1 MVSTGYYASPLGAL
15 RITYTGSTL
24 LTLDFCREEGAGPIP
39 EAAKTWLD
47 RYFAGQNPGKIPA
60 IRLPQVSPFRTQV
73 WKLLLDIPYGEVVT
87 YGQLAE
93 KMAALGFCKC
103 PQAVGGAVG
112 SNPISLMI
120 PCHRVVGA
128 GGKLTGYAWG
138 LDKKKALLALEQGEI
153 PWK

>member
-1 MVSTGYYASPLGAL
+1 MVSTGYYSSPLGSL
-15 RITYTGSTL
+15 RITYEGVTL
-24 LTLDFCREEGAGPIP
+24 LTLDFCRETGAGPIP

-47 RYFAGQNPGKIPA
+47 AYFSGQDPGPIPPF
-60 IRLPQVSPFRTQV
+60 RLPQASPFRTQV
-73 WKLLLDIPYGEVVT
+73 WALLLAIPYGEVVT
-87 YGQLAE
+87 YGALAE
-93 KMAALGFCKC
+93 KMASLGFGKC

-138 LDKKKALLALEQGEI
+138 LDKKKALLALEQGAI
-153 PWK
+153 LRK